1 MSNSQNGPK
10 KLSKRERKK
19 LLKEKAQKAAKIRG
33 VGVGSRQKFAL
44 AANWREEPYKSS
56 DRERGVRNRV
66 SYVSP
71 GKTKYWSQKSVEKE
85 LVSRNLTS
93 RNLSL

>member
-1 MSNSQNGPK
+1 MGPK
-10 KLSKRERKK
+10 KLSKRKRKK
-19 LLKEKAQKAAKIRG
+19 LLKEKAQKAVKIRG

-56 DRERGVRNRV
+56 DRERGVRKRL

-71 GKTKYWSQKSVEKE
+71 GKTKYWSQKVLRKNWF
-85 LVSRNLTS
+85 LVT
-93 RNLSL
+93 

>member
-1 MSNSQNGPK
+1 MGPK

-19 LLKEKAQKAAKIRG
+19 LLKEKAQKAAKVRG

-56 DRERGVRNRV
+56 DRE
-66 SYVSP
+66 
-71 GKTKYWSQKSVEKE
+71 
-85 LVSRNLTS
+85 
-93 RNLSL
+93 